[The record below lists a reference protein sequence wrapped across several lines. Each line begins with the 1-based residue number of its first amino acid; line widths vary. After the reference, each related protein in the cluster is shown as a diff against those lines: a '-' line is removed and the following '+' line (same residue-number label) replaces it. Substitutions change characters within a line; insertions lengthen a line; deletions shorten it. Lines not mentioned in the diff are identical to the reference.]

1 MYFVDADFWTGPVNT
16 VFTFRHVGYLCIQI
30 VFSFRQ
36 DTIVEPKPV
45 VVFKDSFIAAIQTL
59 RGLIESQNYLARLW
73 WVQFQPHVVHLADQV
88 MVHKQLAS
96 RTDVDASRRLQGC
109 QHSTGAVKVRIVY
122 CIIIIPNCRS
132 IPNCHLLVDLSI
144 GCRVVTNTVIGF
156 PLKCITHS
164 FN

>member
-73 WVQFQPHVVHLADQV
+73 WVQFQPHVVHLVDQV

-109 QHSTGAVKVRIVY
+109 QIASLLFQIVALFQIAIYWSTCQSVAV
-122 CIIIIPNCRS
+122 
-132 IPNCHLLVDLSI
+132 
-144 GCRVVTNTVIGF
+144 
-156 PLKCITHS
+156 
-164 FN
+164 